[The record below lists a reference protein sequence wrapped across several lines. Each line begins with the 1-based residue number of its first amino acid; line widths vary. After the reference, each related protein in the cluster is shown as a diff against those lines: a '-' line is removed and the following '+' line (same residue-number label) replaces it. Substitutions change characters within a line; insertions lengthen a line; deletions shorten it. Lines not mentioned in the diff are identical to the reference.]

1 MQRPP
6 FTQQCGPF
14 GKWNNVHEVQDFLR
28 QLPPWIR
35 PYRFPLSEG
44 ISPLSIPGE
53 FQEEKRTNFVL
64 DLSPELAILQRNFQ
78 RALRRKLKKYG
89 PITLS
94 PAEPA
99 LIVKHYREQV
109 GQKAGLKNWHYERIT
124 NLMEACSQK
133 EMGLLLRADEE
144 NHGLLA
150 AGFFPL
156 HQGRLI
162 NLFAASTVLGYQRE
176 GMARLLAALIETY
189 RGEGRLLDFEG
200 SDLPGVAEFF
210 RSFGPEERGYYMVGR

>member
-14 GKWNNVHEVQDFLR
+14 GKWNSVHEVQDFLS

-44 ISPLSIPGE
+44 IGPLGIPGE
-53 FQEEKRTNFVL
+53 FAEEKRTNYVL
-64 DLSPELAILQRNFQ
+64 DLSPDFPTLQQNFQ
-78 RALRRKLKKYG
+78 RALRRKLKKFG
-89 PITLS
+89 PVTLS
-94 PAEPA
+94 PTEPD
-99 LIVKHYREQV
+99 LIIQHYREQV
-109 GQKAGLKNWHYERIT
+109 GAKAGLKRWHYQRV
-124 NLMEACSQK
+124 NRLMEACQ
-133 EMGLLLRADEE
+133 ERDLGVLVRADEAE
-144 NHGLLA
+144 YGLLA

-162 NLFAASTVLGYQRE
+162 NLFATSTKAGYQRA
-176 GMARLLAALIETY
+176 GMARLLTALIEVY
-189 RGEGRLLDFEG
+189 RGEGRILDFEG

-210 RSFGPEERGYYMVGR
+210 RSFGPKKRTYYTTGR